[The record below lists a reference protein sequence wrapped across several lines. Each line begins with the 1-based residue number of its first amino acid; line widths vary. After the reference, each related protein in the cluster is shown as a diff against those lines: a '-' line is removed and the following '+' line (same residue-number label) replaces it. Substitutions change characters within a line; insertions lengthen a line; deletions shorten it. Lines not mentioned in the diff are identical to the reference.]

1 MRPVEVGHRC
11 GFDRRTRWQLRARPN
26 PVIEGGRR
34 NLTHRFITKLSEE
47 VSPRVI
53 GERKRTLFSRD
64 LNYLRDM
71 ALFWPFVLYSIFG
84 VASAFS
90 PGYRHF
96 AIRCALIAIAAL
108 ILSKEKLLLFVV
120 GTGFIAIQCSIN
132 LTVHA
137 WSWGV
142 FTAGILTALPFL
154 MVSRYWPNRKLTYQ
168 PPREFRLLDALWSLA
183 SLIGTLL
190 LGYVISPFR

>member
-1 MRPVEVGHRC
+1 MEIGP
-11 GFDRRTRWQLRARPN
+11 
-26 PVIEGGRR
+26 
-34 NLTHRFITKLSEE
+34 EE

-53 GERKRTLFSRD
+53 GERKRTFFSRD

-96 AIRCALIAIAAL
+96 AIRYAFIAIAAL
-108 ILSKEKLLLFVV
+108 TLSKEKLLLFVV
-120 GTGFIAIQCSIN
+120 GTGFIAIQCVIN
-132 LTVHA
+132 LTLHPWNWA
-137 WSWGV
+137 V
-142 FTAGILTALPFL
+142 FAAGILTAVPLL
-154 MVSRYWPNRKLTYQ
+154 LVSRYWPNRKVTYQ
-168 PPREFRLLDALWSLA
+168 LPREFRLLDALWNIA
-183 SLIGTLL
+183 SLFGSML